1 MSSDTENTTSVVNKR
16 NGTRFD
22 YEVGAV
28 LYHNDNTYHCM
39 TKNISIT
46 GALVSAQEFPPAA
59 LRPGDICRLSLCT
72 EPTETP
78 GQSGI
83 VTRLGP
89 SDVAL
94 NFMDFIY

>member
-1 MSSDTENTTSVVNKR
+1 MYSETASTTSGVNNR

-28 LYHNDNTYHCM
+28 LYYNNATYHCM
-39 TKNISIT
+39 TKNLSIS

-59 LRPGDICRLSLCT
+59 LRLGDICRLSLCT
-72 EPTETP
+72 EPTEAP

-89 SDVAL
+89 SKVAL